1 MCKSSQRTCRSHVSS
16 SRGLDF
22 FDRLKLIFLKNFV
35 KIGDD
40 LVEESETL
48 DALVVGLELDVELGK
63 VGDRREQDAHAV
75 TLLVVE
81 LLKKSRMD
89 RLLILIRLHDSFFQQ
104 NLF

>member
-35 KIGDD
+35 KISDD

-48 DALVVGLELDVELGK
+48 DALVVGLELDVELRK

-81 LLKKSRMD
+81 LLKKS
-89 RLLILIRLHDSFFQQ
+89 
-104 NLF
+104 